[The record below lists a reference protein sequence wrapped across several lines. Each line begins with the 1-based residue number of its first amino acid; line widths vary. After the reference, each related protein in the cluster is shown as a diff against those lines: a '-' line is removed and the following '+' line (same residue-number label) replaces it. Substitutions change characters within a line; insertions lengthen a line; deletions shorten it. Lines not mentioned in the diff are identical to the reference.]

1 MISESI
7 IETLELNKMRKIQR
21 LPQILRPFFEKVEFK
36 NRAVMIL
43 GSRGVGKTTFMLSKI
58 KDKKIF
64 YLSADN
70 PLTSTSNLYEIGNT
84 VFMAGY
90 EGIAIDEVH
99 YAKDWSI
106 NLKSLYD
113 DFPDKIIIATD
124 SNSMILRSGIGDLS
138 RRFSKIQIPLMSFRE
153 YIALKEGILLP
164 KIDPFDPNEFN
175 MKKIMEST
183 NVLANFR
190 NFLKEGLRPIFLEWD
205 YKEQIE
211 NIIEKTI
218 HSDIPFFVPQ
228 ISDIHFRL
236 MNTVIGFLAISKVPT
251 LNIDKM
257 CTEWGIGKIKLYQLL
272 NVMEE
277 TGLIKIVRY
286 AKDTKT
292 FSKGA
297 KIFFADPSIY
307 SVLNGDMGTRR
318 ESYVVETFSDNGK
331 SVFACKDERNGDFII
346 NELTVE
352 IGGRSKKVKKA
363 DYVIRD
369 DIDLPY
375 KNVIPL
381 WLIGF
386 M

>member
-1 MISESI
+1 MEIDH
-7 IETLELNKMRKIQR
+7 EL
-21 LPQILRPFFEKVEFK
+21 
-36 NRAVMIL
+36 
-43 GSRGVGKTTFMLSKI
+43 
-58 KDKKIF
+58 
-64 YLSADN
+64 
-70 PLTSTSNLYEIGNT
+70 
-84 VFMAGY
+84 
-90 EGIAIDEVH
+90 
-99 YAKDWSI
+99 
-106 NLKSLYD
+106 
-113 DFPDKIIIATD
+113 
-124 SNSMILRSGIGDLS
+124 
-138 RRFSKIQIPLMSFRE
+138 RRR
-153 YIALKEGILLP
+153 
-164 KIDPFDPNEFN
+164 
-175 MKKIMEST
+175 
-183 NVLANFR
+183 
-190 NFLKEGLRPIFLEWD
+190 
-205 YKEQIE
+205 
-211 NIIEKTI
+211 IEK
-218 HSDIPFFVPQ
+218 D
-228 ISDIHFRL
+228 SDIHFRL
-236 MNTVIGFLAISKVPT
+236 MNAVIGFLAISKVQT

-318 ESYVVETFSDNGK
+318 ESYIVEAFSDNVK

-346 NELTVE
+346 NEITVE
-352 IGGRSKKVKKA
+352 VGGRSKKVKKA

-386 M
+386 I

>member
-1 MISESI
+1 MISESLM
-7 IETLELNKMRKIQR
+7 ETLELAKARKIQR
-21 LPQILRPFFEKVEFK
+21 LPKILRPFFEEINFK
-36 NRAVMIL
+36 NRAIIIL
-43 GSRGVGKTTFMLSKI
+43 GARGVGKTTFVLSKI
-58 KDKKIF
+58 KGKKIF

-70 PLTSTSNLYEIGNT
+70 PLISTSNLWEIGNKA
-84 VFMAGY
+84 FMSGY
-90 EGIAIDEVH
+90 EGITIDEVH
-99 YAKDWSI
+99 YAKDWSV

-113 DFPDKIIIATD
+113 DFPDKTIIATD
-124 SNSMILRSGIGDLS
+124 SNSMLLRSGIGDLS

-153 YIALKEGILLP
+153 YIALKEEILLP
-164 KIDPFDPNEFN
+164 KVDPFRPNESDV
-175 MKKIMEST
+175 KKIIDST
-183 NVLANFR
+183 NVLANFTE
-190 NFLKEGLRPIFLEWD
+190 FLKAGLRPSFLEWD

-236 MNTVIGFLAISKVPT
+236 MNAVIGFLAISKVPT

-272 NVMEE
+272 TVMEE

-286 AKDTKT
+286 PKDTKT

-307 SVLNGDMGTRR
+307 SVLNGDIGTKR
-318 ESYVVETFSDNGK
+318 ESYVVEAFSDSGK
-331 SVFACKDERNGDFII
+331 QVFACKDERNGDFVI
-346 NELTVE
+346 NGTVVE
-352 IGGRSKKVKKA
+352 IGGQSKKIKKA

-369 DIDLPY
+369 DIDIPY
-375 KNVIPL
+375 NNVIPL